1 MDILPI
7 QASAVPCERV
17 FSSSKETMTARRSR
31 ISPELMEGLQLLKYS
46 IRQGRGL
53 NFTDGMDWG
62 QELQELEMYGEMQ
75 KQVPDD
81 ITSFI
86 SSLVDK
92 L

>member
-17 FSSSKETMTARRSR
+17 FSSSKETVTARRSR

>member
-17 FSSSKETMTARRSR
+17 FSSSKETVTARRSR

-62 QELQELEMYGEMQ
+62 QELQEMEMYGEMQ

>member
-1 MDILPI
+1 MPI

-17 FSSSKETMTARRSR
+17 FSSSKETVTARRNR
-31 ISPELMEGLQLLKYS
+31 ISPELMKGLQLLKYS

-53 NFTDGMDWG
+53 DFTDGMDWG
-62 QELQELEMYGEMQ
+62 QELQEPEMDNVQ